1 MPSIGK
7 YNETY
12 FRNHP
17 KEMEKEGVL
26 YGIILVNRK
35 TFERECIKVGMA
47 SGKDWRHI
55 VKRSRGFKGYDI
67 RIQRTWTDTLYHV
80 WIQEQ
85 YLHEIYKDDMNQK
98 LSLGVILSVSKL
110 TLLFFRSSLKI
121 ILDMAT

>member
-12 FRNHP
+12 FHNHP

-35 TFERECIKVGMA
+35 TFERECIKVGIA

-85 YLHEIYKDDMNQK
+85 YLHEIYEHDKYEPKVKFGGHTECFKIN
-98 LSLGVILSVSKL
+98 SLILQDFPKN
-110 TLLFFRSSLKI
+110 SS
-121 ILDMAT
+121 